1 MLPPRCFTCGHVLAD
16 IELEYE
22 EKLNEIDNNMKLNAE
37 EKAEQKRKLLD
48 NLLPGRWKTRYCCRS
63 RVISY
68 VDLIKIIV

>member
-22 EKLNEIDNNMKLNAE
+22 EKLEEIDNNNKLNAE
-37 EKAEQKRKLLD
+37 QKMDQKRKIID
-48 NLLPGRWKTRYCCRS
+48 KLLPGRWKTRYCCRT
-63 RVISY
+63 RLISY